1 MAKKGVIFDLDGTL
15 IVNMQYHLL
24 AWERLVKEM
33 GGQLSGEE
41 LFRELYGKNE
51 EVIVR
56 LFGNNFSAEK
66 LLELSHLKERYYREM
81 YLPNVAL
88 IAGAKS
94 FFELLITEN
103 IPIAIAT
110 ASMKMNVDLIVDA
123 LEIREYFD
131 AIITADDVTF
141 SKPNPESFLKA
152 AAAIGVSPENCL
164 VFEDVPKGVQSAANA
179 GMQAVVLTTSHT
191 PQEFEPSRNIKFFI
205 PDFQRLNTRSLFN

>member
-56 LFGNNFSAEK
+56 LFGNDFSSEK

>member
-205 PDFQRLNTRSLFN
+205 PDFQTLNTRSLFN

>member
-1 MAKKGVIFDLDGTL
+1 MAKNGVIFDLDGTL

-33 GGQLSGEE
+33 GGVLSGEE
-41 LFRELYGKNE
+41 LFGELYGKNE

-94 FFELLITEN
+94 FFELLIIEK

-110 ASMKMNVDLIVDA
+110 ASMKMNVDLIVDV

-191 PQEFEPSRNIKFFI
+191 PQEFEPSKNIKFFI
-205 PDFQRLNTRSLFN
+205 PDFQRLNTDSLFN